1 MPLDEHQLDFEDYHD
16 ESECELCI
24 EQQETKSCGCRCG
37 RCCETAIVE
46 ASFRDAEREPRIAE
60 TGMPLMDDMR
70 TGVKEQVGW
79 MLGRKD
85 GHCVFFDPE
94 NRLCTIYETRPL
106 ECRVFNCDGP
116 EGEIFRDRESWAR
129 KNLTPAREPATV
141 PGSGL
146 LPILSDES
154 PR

>member
-1 MPLDEHQLDFEDYHD
+1 MPLDEHQLDFEDDHD

-24 EQQETKSCGCRCG
+24 EQQETKSCACRCG

-79 MLGRKD
+79 MLG
-85 GHCVFFDPE
+85 P
-94 NRLCTIYETRPL
+94 RLFP
-106 ECRVFNCDGP
+106 VWG
-116 EGEIFRDRESWAR
+116 
-129 KNLTPAREPATV
+129 
-141 PGSGL
+141 
-146 LPILSDES
+146 
-154 PR
+154 